1 MPGYVL
7 IAQRELRPHKPRGME
22 PFVELVGALD
32 FLRDLRQDPLPFQ
45 KGAKLRVEGLE
56 DVLYCAKPDYT
67 LLASRIRKILQAA
80 ANEMDQKLVTVQV
93 VLRDRFERGKE
104 LRVIYRDEPL
114 PIHLIFDS
122 PTSEEFQGSTVYKV
136 ALNLT

>member
-1 MPGYVL
+1 
-7 IAQRELRPHKPRGME
+7 ME
-22 PFVELVGALD
+22 PFQEVLGVLD
-32 FLRDLRQDPLPFQ
+32 FLRDLRQDTLPFPR
-45 KGAKLRVEGLE
+45 GAKLRVEGLE
-56 DVLYCAKPDYT
+56 DLLYSAKPDHAA
-67 LLASRIRKILQAA
+67 LASKIRKILQAA

-104 LRVIYRDEPL
+104 LRVIYRDDPL

-122 PTSEEFQGSTVYKV
+122 PTSEEFQGSTVYRV

>member
-1 MPGYVL
+1 
-7 IAQRELRPHKPRGME
+7 
-22 PFVELVGALD
+22 
-32 FLRDLRQDPLPFQ
+32 
-45 KGAKLRVEGLE
+45 VEGLE
-56 DVLYCAKPDYT
+56 DVLYSAKPEYAP
-67 LLASRIRKILQAA
+67 LASRIRKILQAA
-80 ANEMDQKLVTVQV
+80 ANEMDQQLVTVQV
-93 VLRDRFERGKE
+93 VLRDRFERGRE